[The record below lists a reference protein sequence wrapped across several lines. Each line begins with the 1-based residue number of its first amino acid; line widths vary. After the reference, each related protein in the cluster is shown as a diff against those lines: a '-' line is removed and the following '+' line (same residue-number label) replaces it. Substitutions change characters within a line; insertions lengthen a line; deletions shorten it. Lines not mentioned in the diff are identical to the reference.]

1 MTSTLKEPLRKSLLI
16 TLKLDKELLRSI
28 EERQKKSAV
37 MIRKNLEEDDGDKQ
51 DDGDED
57 VGDGDWATRMITVV
71 KNEMSRSEKEHEK
84 ELAELRA
91 QVAKLQQ
98 KNKTL
103 ASKVKKLEE
112 LEGSDDT
119 IDKLATQ
126 LEWHIIDGDRA
137 KENAVKLRQELD
149 TVKQEK
155 FQLEKDY
162 DLAKQEVTRLSHETN
177 TWAVVTETLQKENE
191 VLKIAAA
198 KKRTASE
205 AFPSDD

>member
-1 MTSTLKEPLRKSLLI
+1 MRKSLLI

>member
-1 MTSTLKEPLRKSLLI
+1 MRKSLLI

-112 LEGSDDT
+112 LEGLDDT